1 MRAHGFGRLGMW
13 SAAAALAV
21 SWAVT
26 SAAPAQFGL
35 SGGMVDAFRP
45 AFSSRDIQVA
55 VDMLKLDE
63 TQKFIVE
70 TLFEDYETG
79 FRTGVDGFRDQVA
92 DLRKTIN
99 PDDPDPTQVL
109 KAVFGSMKTWRD
121 ESKRLADQFMQDLKA
136 LLNQEQLAAWPA
148 YERKLFRL
156 KYLNGG
162 QLPGE
167 SLDLTTLVI
176 DLKLDDVQADKVKPL
191 LEQYEVQLDDALH
204 RREQYMQTSQ
214 DDLLEAIQVKNYTIG
229 EEVADR
235 QIELRKGVRDVNE
248 QYTVMIAAALPPE
261 TGQGFLRSIREQ
273 TYPRIFRKIP
283 AERAFEAALKLEGLD
298 PKTHQAVESVAK
310 AFTTELDAFNEHVM
324 QLARNFKPEEL
335 KYKVTVATRQLSGDV
350 APKLEDPTRD
360 ATAKRNEIA
369 NRYMEQLKALLTPE
383 QFAGLPGAKRWAE
396 PDETQ
401 GLPANIQDAKER
413 ILRRSAGEGET
424 VPRAVAP
431 AGEPQPEQPEH
442 PEQEHD
448 DAGTP

>member
-1 MRAHGFGRLGMW
+1 MRAQGFGRLGMW

-63 TQKFIVE
+63 TQRFIVE

-92 DLRKTIN
+92 ELRNTIDPN
-99 PDDPDPTQVL
+99 SPDPTQVL

-176 DLKLDDVQADKVKPL
+176 DLKLDDVQDDKVKPL
-191 LEQYEVQLDDALH
+191 LDQYEVQLDDALH

-229 EEVADR
+229 EEVAER

-248 QYTVMIAAALPPE
+248 QYTVMIAAVLPPDV
-261 TGQGFLRSIREQ
+261 GQGFVRSIREQ

-298 PKTHQAVESVAK
+298 PKTHQAVESLAK
-310 AFTTELDAFNEHVM
+310 AFTTEIDAFNEHVM

-335 KYKVTVATRQLSGDV
+335 KYKVTVATRQLSGAE

-369 NRYMEQLKALLTPE
+369 NRYMEQLKSLLTPE

-401 GLPANIQDAKER
+401 QLPADIQAAKER
-413 ILRRSAGEGET
+413 ILNRSAGEGES

-431 AGEPQPEQPEH
+431 GEPQPQPERPEQPDPEH
-442 PEQEHD
+442 APE
-448 DAGTP
+448 

>member
-1 MRAHGFGRLGMW
+1 
-13 SAAAALAV
+13 
-21 SWAVT
+21 
-26 SAAPAQFGL
+26 
-35 SGGMVDAFRP
+35 MVDAFRP

-55 VDMLKLDE
+55 VDMLRLDE

-92 DLRKTIN
+92 ELRNTIDPN
-99 PDDPDPTQVL
+99 SPDPSQVL

-167 SLDLTTLVI
+167 SLDLTTLVL

-248 QYTVMIAAALPPE
+248 QYTVLIAGALPPE
-261 TGQGFLRSIREQ
+261 TGQSFVRSIREQ

-283 AERAFEAALKLEGLD
+283 AERAFEAALKLEDVD
-298 PKTHQAVESVAK
+298 PKTHQAIESVAK

-335 KYKVTVATRQLSGDV
+335 KYKVTVATRQLSGAD

-369 NRYMEQLKALLTPE
+369 NRYMEQLKALLSPE

-401 GLPANIQDAKER
+401 HLPVDIQNAKER
-413 ILRRSAGEGET
+413 ILNRSTGEGET

-431 AGEPQPEQPEH
+431 GEGQPNRPEQPE
-442 PEQEHD
+442 QEHED
-448 DAGTP
+448 SGGNPDR